1 MPTQRLPSLTQR
13 PHVCPGHLSR
23 EKAGDRVRSTP
34 ASPATSQSEQLGTGL
49 KPRHVTM
56 LSPTG
61 TIGAGL
67 FVGSATAIHLACHT
81 VTPAYTRATV
91 TPAYTRATV
100 TPA

>member
-1 MPTQRLPSLTQR
+1 
-13 PHVCPGHLSR
+13 
-23 EKAGDRVRSTP
+23 
-34 ASPATSQSEQLGTGL
+34 
-49 KPRHVTM
+49 M

-81 VTPAYTRATV
+81 VAPAYTRATV